1 MILSWL
7 CNSISKQL
15 RSSLAFMDNAN
26 EIWTE
31 LRERFSQQN
40 GPRIYELKKALSNLT
55 QEDDSVSIYYSRL
68 KSLWDELSVYDPLPE
83 CTCGK
88 LKLLLDRYYRDCAIQ
103 FLMGLNESYSNVRD
117 QIMLMEPL
125 PSVKKVFSYILQQ
138 ERQRSITSSTSSAES
153 ISLAARKFSG
163 PYKSTVHSK
172 KERSYCTYC
181 KIGGHDLESCFKAG
195 NAEAP
200 LCNYCHM
207 VGHIA
212 EKCYKINGYPP
223 GHKLH
228 GKGKSTGAYANQA
241 SVQRVDDNDVMR
253 EKTTAT
259 PSATIAPNPSPSTS
273 GISLQSNSDTRNL
286 QEDALADE

>member
-1 MILSWL
+1 M
-7 CNSISKQL
+7 
-15 RSSLAFMDNAN
+15 
-26 EIWTE
+26 
-31 LRERFSQQN
+31 
-40 GPRIYELKKALSNLT
+40 
-55 QEDDSVSIYYSRL
+55 SIYYSRL

-181 KIGGHDLESCFKAG
+181 KIGGHDLESCLKAG

-228 GKGKSTGAYANQA
+228 GKGKSTGAYAKQA

-273 GISLQSNSDTRNL
+273 GISLQSDSDTRNL

>member
-1 MILSWL
+1 M
-7 CNSISKQL
+7 
-15 RSSLAFMDNAN
+15 
-26 EIWTE
+26 
-31 LRERFSQQN
+31 
-40 GPRIYELKKALSNLT
+40 
-55 QEDDSVSIYYSRL
+55 
-68 KSLWDELSVYDPLPE
+68 
-83 CTCGK
+83 
-88 LKLLLDRYYRDCAIQ
+88 
-103 FLMGLNESYSNVRD
+103 
-117 QIMLMEPL
+117 
-125 PSVKKVFSYILQQ
+125 
-138 ERQRSITSSTSSAES
+138 
-153 ISLAARKFSG
+153 
-163 PYKSTVHSK
+163 
-172 KERSYCTYC
+172 
-181 KIGGHDLESCFKAG
+181 ESCFKAG

-228 GKGKSTGAYANQA
+228 GKGKSTGAYAKQA

-273 GISLQSNSDTRNL
+273 GISLQSDSDTRNL